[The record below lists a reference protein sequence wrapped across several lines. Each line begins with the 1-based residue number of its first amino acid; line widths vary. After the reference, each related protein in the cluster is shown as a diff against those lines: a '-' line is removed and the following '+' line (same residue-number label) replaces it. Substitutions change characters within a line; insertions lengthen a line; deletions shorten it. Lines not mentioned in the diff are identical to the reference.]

1 MAELHPNNPVL
12 RNPEFAQ
19 LVFDQARQPIV
30 WLFVSRRLRKSAKA
44 IWKEE
49 GPVVQRHSDWSKT
62 GDLREADDPLKAP
75 NLEAIY
81 MLIAYAIE
89 NLLKRLMLAKGIAK
103 FRGQK
108 YPNKLVTHDLRKLHK
123 RAKPRATV
131 SLHLLDA
138 LTYISEWRARYPL
151 PLELQDFWPM
161 DDKGNPKFISL
172 PTSLDE
178 CWAYC
183 NTLDAEL
190 KGYLSANDQ
199 AGIDDLAKP

>member
-1 MAELHPNNPVL
+1 MAARQRNDKIHPNNPVL
-12 RNPEFAQ
+12 RNPKFAQ
-19 LVFDQARQPIV
+19 LVFDEARRPIV
-30 WLFVSRRLRKSAKA
+30 WLLVSRRLRKSARA

-49 GPVVQRHSDWSKT
+49 EPIIQRYDPSEV
-62 GDLREADDPLKAP
+62 GDPLKAP

-89 NLLKRLMLAKGIAK
+89 NLLKGLMLAKGIAE
-103 FRGQK
+103 FEGQK
-108 YPNKLVTHDLRKLHK
+108 YPDNLIGHDLRKLHE

-138 LTYISEWRARYPL
+138 LTYMSEWRARYPL
-151 PLELQDFWPM
+151 PLKLQDFWPM

-172 PTSLDE
+172 PASLDE

-183 NTLDAEL
+183 NALDAEL
-190 KGYLSANDQ
+190 KECLSENDRI
-199 AGIDDLAKP
+199 GIDILAEP